1 MYVLHTQEYFSE
13 CALRCW
19 QRSKLVYDG
28 KQRTGSRSTG
38 GRNYYS
44 HDDEL
49 LAATAEEFKSLTG
62 KLTKDFLLCL
72 VKDSLSHL
80 EQAQLSSTYFEALDK
95 IIDNIGD
102 SISNNIPTNTKIDSF
117 VSVNQ
122 PSQ

>member
-1 MYVLHTQEYFSE
+1 MVEFGFSIVLLLDFFCSI
-13 CALRCW
+13 AW
-19 QRSKLVYDG
+19 SRSKVVYDG

-38 GRNYYS
+38 GLNYYS

-49 LAATAEEFKSLTG
+49 LAAIAEEFKSLTG

-72 VKDSLSHL
+72 VKDSLSRL

-117 VSVNQ
+117 FSVN
-122 PSQ
+122 